1 MRPLSIPCHGPPRLT
16 DEMFHGISL
25 FLFDGSAEDSSLHDD
40 KAFGLYGHFGM
51 ASHTMDGVLARE

>member
-1 MRPLSIPCHGPPRLT
+1 
-16 DEMFHGISL
+16 MFHGISL